1 MLRFLRAARPQA
13 HSSRGSHAS
22 EADARAS
29 KGQNH
34 SYLAGAASWAQAD
47 GARKTET
54 TMILIESDPLA
65 TPGEP
70 RVTDRFGL
78 LESGEEL
85 ASLGQ
90 LALAVGCS
98 NNVLRE
104 LLAGPMRKSVR
115 WARREPAPTVY
126 AVADARAAFEPH
138 RAEVEARRL
147 RAIELEATGR
157 AARAARIAAADAAN
171 IALRSSQRPPKPTE
185 GKSAKKA
192 PPPRQ
197 SSPPPRAPE
206 VIVLARRP
214 SVRPIP

>member
-1 MLRFLRAARPQA
+1 MVRNAETTLILRAPLVGRTLAR
-13 HSSRGSHAS
+13 S
-22 EADARAS
+22 
-29 KGQNH
+29 
-34 SYLAGAASWAQAD
+34 
-47 GARKTET
+47 RKTET
-54 TMILIESDPLA
+54 NMIRMESDTLA
-65 TPGEP
+65 TAGEP

-90 LALAVGCS
+90 LALALGCS

-126 AVADARAAFEPH
+126 SIADARAAFEPH

-171 IALRSSQRPPKPTE
+171 IALRASQKATKPTE
-185 GKSAKKA
+185 SKLAHKA
-192 PPPRQ
+192 PSPRQ
-197 SSPPPRAPE
+197 TPPQPRAPE

-214 SVRPIP
+214 SVRPTS